1 MTHTTYV
8 QGSDVFDY
16 TPTVDVAAGTVIV
29 VNDLLA
35 IAVRDIKA
43 NKLGALVAEG
53 TFDVVKDSA
62 TVIALGVS
70 VYWDVANAKAVI
82 VSAGNRYMGKAVLAG
97 AAGTTSVRVRVST

>member
-1 MTHTTYV
+1 MSHATYV

-16 TPTVDVAAGTVIV
+16 TPTVDVAAGTVVV

-62 TVIALGVS
+62 TVIALGAS
-70 VYWDVANAKAVI
+70 IYWDVANSKAVT
-82 VSAGNRYMGKAVLAG
+82 VASGNRYMGKAVLAG
-97 AAGTTSVRVRVST
+97 VAGQTSVRVRVST